1 MPRPDRPYPAIGVL
15 GVNFSVFP
23 TYLVLGD
30 THMSGHSKW
39 ATTKRKKAK
48 IDGARAKVW
57 NRINKEITVASR
69 MGGEDPEAN
78 PRLRLAITKA
88 KAANMPAKNIET
100 AILKGAGKLE
110 GVNYEELV
118 YEGYGP
124 NGIAIILE
132 CMTDNKNR
140 TVGEL
145 RNLFS
150 KNGGNLGQD
159 GAVAWM
165 FEQKGKVVV
174 QAPNLTEDEA
184 TELAIEA
191 GGEDVQLGDDAW
203 EIYTAP
209 DDLAAVTKAVEAKG
223 LSVSEAE
230 FTRIP
235 KTPILVADDVAPKV
249 MRLLDILDDHDD
261 VQNLYSNVEFS
272 EAAQAAME

>member
-1 MPRPDRPYPAIGVL
+1 M
-15 GVNFSVFP
+15 
-23 TYLVLGD
+23 
-30 THMSGHSKW
+30 
-39 ATTKRKKAK
+39 
-48 IDGARAKVW
+48 
-57 NRINKEITVASR
+57 
-69 MGGEDPEAN
+69 
-78 PRLRLAITKA
+78 
-88 KAANMPAKNIET
+88 
-100 AILKGAGKLE
+100 
-110 GVNYEELV
+110 NYEELV

-145 RNLFS
+145 RNLFA
-150 KNGGNLGQD
+150 KNGGNLAQD

-203 EIYTAP
+203 EILTAP
-209 DDLAAVTKAVEAKG
+209 DDLAAVAKAVEAKG
-223 LSVSEAE
+223 LTVSEAE

-235 KTPILVADDVAPKV
+235 KNTSMIADEDAPKA
-249 MRLLDILDDHDD
+249 MKLLDILDDHDD
-261 VQNLYSNVEFS
+261 VQNVYSNVEFS

>member
-1 MPRPDRPYPAIGVL
+1 
-15 GVNFSVFP
+15 
-23 TYLVLGD
+23 
-30 THMSGHSKW
+30 MSGHSKW

-150 KNGGNLGQD
+150 KNGGNLAQD

-191 GGEDVQLGDDAW
+191 GGEDVQLGDEAW
-203 EIYTAP
+203 EILTAT
-209 DDLAAVTKAVEAKG
+209 DDLAAVAKAVEAKG
-223 LSVSEAE
+223 LVVSEAE

-235 KTPILVADDVAPKV
+235 KTPTLVADDVAPKV
-249 MRLLDILDDHDD
+249 MKLLDILDDHDD

>member
-1 MPRPDRPYPAIGVL
+1 
-15 GVNFSVFP
+15 
-23 TYLVLGD
+23 
-30 THMSGHSKW
+30 MSGHSKW

-69 MGGEDPEAN
+69 IGGEDPESN

-100 AILKGAGKLE
+100 AVLKGAGKLE
-110 GVNYEELV
+110 GQTYEEVV

-124 NGIAIILE
+124 SGIAIILE

-145 RNLFS
+145 RNLFA
-150 KNGGNLGQD
+150 KNGGNLAQD

-165 FEQKGKVVV
+165 FDQKGKVSV

-184 TELAIEA
+184 TELAIDC
-191 GGEDVQLGDDAW
+191 GGDDVQLGDECW
-203 EIYTAP
+203 EILTAP
-209 DDLAAVTKAVEAKG
+209 EDLAQVAKAVEAKK
-223 LSVSEAE
+223 LVVAEAE
-230 FTRIP
+230 FVRIP
-235 KTPILVADDVAPKV
+235 KNPSMVSDDDAPRVQK
-249 MRLLDILDDHDD
+249 LLDILDDHDD
-261 VQNLYSNVEFS
+261 VQNLYTNVEFS
-272 EAAQAAME
+272 EAAMAAME

>member
-1 MPRPDRPYPAIGVL
+1 
-15 GVNFSVFP
+15 
-23 TYLVLGD
+23 
-30 THMSGHSKW
+30 MSGHSKW

-57 NRINKEITVASR
+57 NRINKELTVASR

-78 PRLRLAITKA
+78 PRLRLAVTKA

-145 RNLFS
+145 RNLFA
-150 KNGGNLGQD
+150 KNGGNLAQD

-184 TELAIEA
+184 TELAIET
-191 GGEDVQLGDDAW
+191 GGEDVQLGDEAW
-203 EIYTAP
+203 EILTAP
-209 DDLAAVTKAVEAKG
+209 DDLAAVAKAVEAKG
-223 LSVSEAE
+223 LTVSEAE

-235 KTPILVADDVAPKV
+235 KNTSVIADEDAPKA
-249 MRLLDILDDHDD
+249 MKLLDILDDHDD

>member
-1 MPRPDRPYPAIGVL
+1 
-15 GVNFSVFP
+15 
-23 TYLVLGD
+23 
-30 THMSGHSKW
+30 MSGHSKW

-57 NRINKEITVASR
+57 NRINKELTVASR

-78 PRLRLAITKA
+78 PRLRLAVQKA

-110 GVNYEELV
+110 GQAYEEIV

-124 NGIAIILE
+124 AGTAIIIE

-140 TVGEL
+140 TVGEI
-145 RNLFS
+145 RNIFA
-150 KNGGNLGQD
+150 KNNGNLGQD

-174 QAPNLTEDEA
+174 VAPSYTEDQA
-184 TELAIEA
+184 TELAIDC
-191 GGEDVQLGDDAW
+191 GGEDVQLGEEGW
-203 EIYTAP
+203 EILTAP
-209 DDLAAVTKAVEAKG
+209 EDLAHVSKAVEAKG
-223 LSVSEAE
+223 LTVSEAE
-230 FTRIP
+230 FIRIP
-235 KTPILVADDVAPKV
+235 KNMVAVSDDDAPKV
-249 MRLLDILDDHDD
+249 QKILDVLDDHDD

-272 EAAQAAME
+272 ERFLESQE